1 MGLLTEFIKSAKSI
15 ISVGKTM
22 NSEGRSKI
30 RDCVLQLSSDL
41 GRAVALIVNYLE
53 GAKSISVE
61 HGKVD
66 YLRNARTELLDTC
79 NKFHIC
85 GSLYELCDEFN
96 QVFNPVRATVAIDKM
111 SQIESFLGALQY
123 RETSIIND
131 IDDVFDRLDQLS
143 YDFSVAEHESEE
155 AEKLQKE
162 LIEFVDSKV
171 KYLKEKRDEIESLSE
186 QTIRDM

>member
-1 MGLLTEFIKSAKSI
+1 MGLLTEFIKAAKSI
-15 ISVGKTM
+15 LLVGKTM

-30 RDCVLQLSSDL
+30 RNCVLKLSSDL

-53 GAKSISVE
+53 GAKTISIE

-66 YLRNARTELLDTC
+66 YLRNARTELLETC

-96 QVFNPVRATVAIDKM
+96 QLFNPVRATVAVDKM
-111 SQIESFLGALQY
+111 SQIEDFLGALQY

-131 IDDVFDRLDQLS
+131 IDDVFDRLDR
-143 YDFSVAEHESEE
+143 FSFEFAALDQGSE
-155 AEKLQKE
+155 ALDTLQHQ
-162 LIEFVDSKV
+162 LIEFVDAKI
-171 KYLKEKRDEIESLSE
+171 KYLKNKRDEIEHLSE
-186 QTIRDM
+186 HIIKEM